1 MMERKKKPFFT
12 SNNFDDFEIDEF
24 FDDHTYNPQDLEAV
38 QFEAPPLPQPQ
49 RAGTVNNTHSVPSSK
64 PQAKKKTPSNIHQGH
79 RQRMID
85 KLLAHGL
92 DSFSEHEVLELLLF
106 YAIPRRDT
114 NALGHYLIEEFGS
127 LHNVFKADPSDL
139 QQIDGI
145 GKNAAALI
153 YFFRCLTPYLNARFQ
168 EKTCLADTTS
178 AGQFCCAYFMEH
190 VEESFI
196 VLILDS
202 NRCIKKI
209 EIISRGT
216 ENETAFYP
224 RKVLK
229 AVIKHRANA
238 IIIAHNHTGG
248 NVQPSANDIRVTNE
262 IIQLVEGI
270 NVPVRDHFICCGQLF
285 TSFAE
290 RGILG
295 EKGLS

>member
-1 MMERKKKPFFT
+1 MEWKREPFFK
-12 SNNFDDFEIDEF
+12 SMSIDDFEIDEWF
-24 FDDHTYNPQDLEAV
+24 EDTDYDPEAV
-38 QFEAPPLPQPQ
+38 KAVSFEVPPHFSK
-49 RAGTVNNTHSVPSSK
+49 RPSSSDTESIK
-64 PQAKKKTPSNIHQGH
+64 PTKPAYQKQKNVHHGH
-79 RQRMID
+79 RQRIIN
-85 KLLAHGL
+85 KFLSYGL

-106 YAIPRRDT
+106 FAIPRRDT
-114 NALGHYLIEEFGS
+114 NPIAHHLIDEFGS
-127 LHNVFKADPSDL
+127 LHNVFKADPEDL
-139 QQIDGI
+139 QQVEGI

-153 YFFRCLTPYLNARFQ
+153 YLYRCLTPYLNTRFQ
-168 EKTCLADTTS
+168 EKVCLSDATT

-209 EIISRGT
+209 EVISRGT

-248 NVQPSANDIRVTNE
+248 NVQPSANDIKVTNE

-270 NVPVRDHFICCGQLF
+270 HVPVRDHVICCGQLF

-295 EKGLS
+295 EPGIS

>member
-1 MMERKKKPFFT
+1 MERKKKPFFA
-12 SNNFDDFEIDEF
+12 SMSFDDFEIDEWF
-24 FDDHTYNPQDLEAV
+24 EDTDFDPEAV
-38 QFEAPPLPQPQ
+38 KAVTLDIPPLPVRNGSQE
-49 RAGTVNNTHSVPSSK
+49 ATSETANHKKPSNKKEK
-64 PQAKKKTPSNIHQGH
+64 PQNIHQGH
-79 RQRMID
+79 RQRIID
-85 KLLAHGL
+85 KLLEHGL
-92 DSFSEHEVLELLLF
+92 EPFSEHEVLELLLF

-114 NALGHYLIEEFGS
+114 NALGHALIAEFGS

-139 QQIDGI
+139 QQVDGI

-153 YFFRCLTPYLNARFQ
+153 YLFRCLTPYLNARFQ
-168 EKTCLADTTS
+168 EKICLADTTS
-178 AGQFCCAYFMEH
+178 AGLFCCSYFLEH

-209 EIISRGT
+209 EVISHGT

-238 IIIAHNHTGG
+238 IIIAHNHPGG
-248 NVQPSANDIRVTNE
+248 NVQPSANDIKVTNE

-270 NVPVRDHFICCGQLF
+270 NVPVRDHFICCGQVF

-295 EKGLS
+295 EPGLS